1 MRPVLL
7 CLLSLFLIC
16 QSAEA
21 QEAAPK
27 LVFTRKLY
35 DFRQTVQGKTV
46 HHTFT
51 FKNIGTAPL
60 KIYKVDPSC
69 VCALLKKPKEA
80 IAPGETGEIEVA
92 FETDEKIGFHTVY
105 VVVYSNDSSQ
115 ADRGANTTVLR
126 IRGEILT
133 MYRIQPPVLGLGRVT
148 KGVPSKP
155 RIVKVVA
162 KGSRTFK
169 ILKLLKSSEHLN
181 VKWEKKGEQFL
192 ISVTLKQDAP
202 IGQVNV
208 DLVFQTDLKRQPK
221 LRVPVYATVSTIY
234 ETPPMIL
241 LDRGKPGQKLNIS
254 VLRFDG
260 HGLEVLG
267 IDYDRKR
274 FTLASKVVQPGKRL
288 DLQISVRKDATP
300 GPFSGYVTLRMANK
314 DQPIIKIPTLGMI
327 YSILEYEPKAVFID
341 KAVKSGEEL
350 VKIEITGAKNGAKD
364 ILEASIAKGPAKVT
378 TKFEGERCFLI
389 VEATK
394 DSEKGD
400 FKGLSILVKT
410 SVGGQKLI
418 TIPFLP
424 R

>member
-1 MRPVLL
+1 MRRLLICVLG
-7 CLLSLFLIC
+7 LFLIC

-35 DFRQTVQGKTV
+35 DFRETVQGKTV
-46 HHTFT
+46 HTTFT

-80 IAPGETGEIEVA
+80 IAPGESGEIEVA
-92 FETDEKIGFHTVY
+92 FETDEKIGFQTVY
-105 VVVYSNDSSQ
+105 VVVYSNDTTQ

-148 KGVPSKP
+148 QGVPTKP

-162 KGSRTFK
+162 KGSRSFK
-169 ILKLLKSSEHLN
+169 ILKLLKSSDYFV
-181 VKWEKKGEQFL
+181 VKWEKKGEQYL
-192 ISVTLKQDAP
+192 ISVTLKPDAP

-221 LRVPVYATVSTIY
+221 LRIPVYSTVGTIY
-234 ETPPMIL
+234 ETPPLIL
-241 LDRGKPGQKLNIS
+241 IDRGKPGQKLTVS

-260 HGLEVLG
+260 IGLEVLG

-274 FTLASKVVQPGKRL
+274 FTMASKVVQPGKRL
-288 DLQISVRKDATP
+288 DLLMTVRPDAIP
-300 GPFSGYVTLRMANK
+300 GPFSGHVTLRMANK
-314 DQPIIKIPTLGMI
+314 NQPIIKIPILGI
-327 YSILEYEPKAVFID
+327 VYPILEYEPKAVFVE
-341 KAVKSGEEL
+341 KAVKSGDKL
-350 VKIEITGAKNGAKD
+350 AKIEITGAKNGAKD
-364 ILEASIAKGPAKVT
+364 ILEAAVVGGPAKVSI
-378 TKFEGERCFLI
+378 KFEGARCFLV

-394 DSEKGD
+394 DGEKGD
-400 FKGLSILVKT
+400 FAKLSIVVKT
-410 SVGGQKLI
+410 SVGGQKSI
-418 TIPFLP
+418 TIPFLT